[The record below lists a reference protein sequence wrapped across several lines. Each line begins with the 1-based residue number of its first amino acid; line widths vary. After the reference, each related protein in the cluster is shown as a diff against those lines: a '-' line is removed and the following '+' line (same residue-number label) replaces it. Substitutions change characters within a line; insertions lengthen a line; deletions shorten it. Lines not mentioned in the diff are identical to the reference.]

1 MIEFQYTAKDK
12 VSKAIVKGKISADNQ
27 MAAADILDS
36 KDMYPIKVERISTGG
51 VFGKLNIGNKVSK
64 KSVVIFT
71 RQLST
76 MVKAGLP
83 INQALNTSIDQVTDK
98 KFHEILEKIS
108 ASVEGGHTLSHS
120 FGQYPEIFDIV
131 YTNLIEA
138 GETSGTLDDTLIRL
152 ADQQE
157 KQLSLA
163 RKVRGALIY
172 PVIVLV
178 VIIGVMLYM
187 MATVMPQ
194 ISSLYEELDKPLPF
208 LTQMTITISSAVTKF
223 WPLTILLVV
232 GTILGIRAYLKTPVG
247 KKAWNRLELNLPV
260 LGPLFKKL
268 YMARFSRTMSSLVNS
283 GVPLLEALSISAVA
297 INNIVLA
304 EIVTKASEEVKSGK
318 KLSEALMKNEYFLKL
333 VPQMISVGEESG
345 ELGNMLA
352 KIATFYEEEVDQ
364 TVKNLSTVIEPAL
377 IIMLGG
383 MVFFIILAILYPIY
397 SLVGEGINPPSS
409 TPSSSVQSK

>member
-12 VSKAIVKGKISADNQ
+12 VSKEIVKGKISADNQ

-120 FGQYPEIFDIV
+120 FAQYPEVFDIV
-131 YTNLIEA
+131 YTNLVEA

-157 KQLSLA
+157 KQLSLT
-163 RKVRGALIY
+163 RKIRGALIY

-194 ISSLYEELDKPLPF
+194 ISSLYKELNKPLPF

-223 WPLTILLVV
+223 WPITILLVV
-232 GTILGIRAYLKTPVG
+232 GIVLGIRAYLKAPVG

-297 INNIVLA
+297 INNIILA
-304 EIVTKASEEVKSGK
+304 DIVTKASEDVKSGK

-345 ELGNMLA
+345 EMGNMLG

-364 TVKNLSTVIEPAL
+364 AVKNLSTIIEPAL
-377 IIMLGG
+377 IIVLGG

-409 TPSSSVQSK
+409 TPSSSVQTK